1 MKNKKIQITYAI
13 SVCNEHTEIQR
24 LISFLLKNKQLQDTI
39 VVLFDSKNG
48 STAVEEFLRAKSI
61 NGEFLWLP
69 YEFDGHFANMKNKL
83 TSLCDGD
90 YIFNIDAD
98 EIPNEKLMENIH
110 WILEEND
117 VEVVVVPRVNTV
129 DGLTETHI
137 QKWRWN
143 VNEKG
148 WVNWPDYQM
157 RIYKNIDKIKWEN
170 KVHERLTGFS
180 TISNLPEL
188 EEFVLYHPKSI
199 DKQVIQNAYYNTL

>member
-1 MKNKKIQITYAI
+1 MKITYAI
-13 SVCNEHTEIQR
+13 TVCNEHVEIQR

-48 STAVEEFLRAKSI
+48 SPTVEEFLRAKSI

-83 TSLCDGD
+83 SSFCDGD

-98 EIPNEKLMENIH
+98 EIPNEALMANIH

-117 VEVVVVPRVNTV
+117 VEVIVVPRVNTV
-129 DGLTETHI
+129 DGLTDTHI
-137 QKWRWN
+137 KKWGWS
-143 VNEKG
+143 VNENG
-148 WVNWPDYQM
+148 WVNFPDFQM
-157 RIYKNIDKIKWEN
+157 RIYKNNGSIKWEK
-170 KVHERLTGFS
+170 KVHETLTGFS

-188 EEFVLYHPKSI
+188 EELSLYHPKSI
-199 DKQVIQNAYYNTL
+199 DKQEKQNAYYNTI